1 MSQSLSRWTGSVLP
15 ATRGVG
21 WLAALSLHHATLFY
35 KSSRLEFR
43 AVLLCWSGVLAL
55 LRRGRCPPGCPGCAW
70 SAPGTGHSLAVT
82 ACGQLAKQASP
93 LRLP

>member
-55 LRRGRCPPGCPGCAW
+55 LRREGA
-70 SAPGTGHSLAVT
+70 HLAV
-82 ACGQLAKQASP
+82 LAVHGR
-93 LRLP
+93 LRARATLWR